1 MKTVSI
7 YETGCVRKNNED
19 YYLILPEVQLFA
31 VADGMGGHNAGELA
45 SKLAIET
52 LEKQS
57 SALNSISLEDIQAWM
72 SQVMEEAN
80 KQVYEAASNSIET
93 EGMGTTLTA
102 LVLNGNKAVIGHI
115 GDSRVYLWRE
125 QNLSQ
130 LSEDHSMVNELIRL
144 GQLTEE
150 SARNHPHKNVLSRA
164 LGVERSI
171 SIDCFQIEIQDND
184 VFILCTDG
192 FSNLIE
198 DEEMAAEFSSS
209 GNWDERLANLKRR
222 VLERGAPDNF
232 TVICCVLGS
241 G

>member
-19 YYLILPEVQLFA
+19 CYLVLPEVKLFA

-45 SKLAIET
+45 SKIAIET
-52 LEKQS
+52 MEKQS
-57 SALNSISLEDIQAWM
+57 SALKGISLEDIQAWM
-72 SQVMEEAN
+72 LQAMEEAN
-80 KQVYEAASNSIET
+80 KQVYKAASDSVET

-102 LVLNGNKAVIGHI
+102 LVINGKKAVVGHI
-115 GDSRVYLWRE
+115 GDSRVYLWRDKS
-125 QNLSQ
+125 LSL
-130 LSEDHSMVNELIRL
+130 LSEDHSIVNELIRL

-150 SARNHPHKNVLSRA
+150 SARHHPHKNVLSRA
-164 LGVERSI
+164 LGVERNINS
-171 SIDCFQIEIQDND
+171 DCFQIEIQDND

-192 FSNLIE
+192 FSNLIK

-209 GNWDERLANLKRR
+209 GTWDERLANLKRI

-232 TVICCVLGS
+232 TVICCY
-241 G
+241 